1 VKINFRKGRDKFPAL
16 FCQAS
21 HGQIDKKFLRPK
33 ITIRN
38 FYGFCGGGP
47 VGARQASPYVPL
59 PHIKSLFSLRSK
71 GNNLF

>member
-1 VKINFRKGRDKFPAL
+1 MGWIKIFRKGREKVPAL

-38 FYGFCGGGP
+38 FYGF
-47 VGARQASPYVPL
+47 
-59 PHIKSLFSLRSK
+59 
-71 GNNLF
+71 